1 MCGIDSQ
8 LILVNRELELHV
20 TFSSV
25 LHRDRELDSKDFYRL
40 QGKVMLS
47 QASVCP
53 QSASWLLAH
62 PCYGT
67 VGTHATGMLSCFK
80 YIYPACVFEW

>member
-1 MCGIDSQ
+1 
-8 LILVNRELELHV
+8 
-20 TFSSV
+20 
-25 LHRDRELDSKDFYRL
+25 
-40 QGKVMLS
+40 MLS

-80 YIYPACVFEW
+80 YIQRVYLSGSFVLIMTKIPLGLIRTVFFCLALKKSRTFGFFSYHLQLN